1 MTHCIVLD
9 RLFLHRHWIF
19 RIFII
24 DCHLV
29 ISLQFKT
36 DIARESRA
44 ISVFTCSDITRDRCP
59 LYQIVKDTS
68 KIDNGY
74 QLFQPAFGYKWLN
87 QPNFVLSCMISLC
100 INKSSYTSTLDHP
113 KKSVILVCEMWLF
126 TCRFHTWGIS
136 GRKEKEQIFTLLSIC
151 LKRTVRNE

>member
-1 MTHCIVLD
+1 M
-9 RLFLHRHWIF
+9 
-19 RIFII
+19 
-24 DCHLV
+24 

-74 QLFQPAFGYKWLN
+74 QLFQPAFGLI
-87 QPNFVLSCMISLC
+87 LSV
-100 INKSSYTSTLDHP
+100 D
-113 KKSVILVCEMWLF
+113 ILGAGVYCHYAVVKLK
-126 TCRFHTWGIS
+126 I
-136 GRKEKEQIFTLLSIC
+136 EKY
-151 LKRTVRNE
+151 

>member
-74 QLFQPAFGYKWLN
+74 QLFQPAFGYKWWKINHKPTVSSGN
-87 QPNFVLSCMISLC
+87 QHKPQQSPQVSSLGC
-100 INKSSYTSTLDHP
+100 YTLGTDGQTHTHSA
-113 KKSVILVCEMWLF
+113 SVRAKTIVWAM
-126 TCRFHTWGIS
+126 RFCQRWS
-136 GRKEKEQIFTLLSIC
+136 G
-151 LKRTVRNE
+151 LKLY